1 MSNKKRADLLSKE
14 KKTGNAPYEKRRKKR
29 RLSLMVVLV
38 VLVIFLTIVSASVSV
53 FHYTNTIKEERIQ
66 SAMGVTKL
74 AAKFID

>member
-1 MSNKKRADLLSKE
+1 
-14 KKTGNAPYEKRRKKR
+14 
-29 RLSLMVVLV
+29 MVVLV

-53 FHYTNTIKEERIQ
+53 FHYINTIKEERIQ